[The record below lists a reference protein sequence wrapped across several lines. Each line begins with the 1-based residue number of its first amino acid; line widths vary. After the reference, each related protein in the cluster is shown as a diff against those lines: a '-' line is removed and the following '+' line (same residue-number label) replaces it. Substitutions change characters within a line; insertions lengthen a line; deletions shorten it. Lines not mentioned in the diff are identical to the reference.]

1 MLAGRFPLG
10 YGVAG
15 RVAQT
20 GETLN
25 LVDAYRSKYFSPS
38 VDQATVNPLPQIKI
52 FYFFS
57 GKENKLMEISIKL
70 LGPPSSA

>member
-38 VDQATVNPLPQIKI
+38 VDQAAQSSSTNQNFL
-52 FYFFS
+52 FFFWL
-57 GKENKLMEISIKL
+57 GVMEVINLEKKTDERKFH
-70 LGPPSSA
+70 